1 MAKKSPSL
9 LNRKWL
15 TEKKKKKKKDEK
27 IREEWPQWFCLSG
40 DLQTQNFINESN
52 HNINL
57 HRSV

>member
-15 TEKKKKKKKDEK
+15 TEKKKKKKDEK